1 MANVLITGGLGYIGT
16 VLTNLYLNNLGDEV
30 TVVDKKRDFTRE
42 NELQN
47 SNIKFREIDI
57 LNKKEL
63 KKIVSNSDIIYHL
76 AGVTDVPRLKNDD
89 ADKVNEEIYQIGVI
103 GTRNILETA
112 SSDTKIIFPSTH
124 VIFEGLEE
132 VKLEISEEETVQ
144 PLLTYAQTKV
154 TNENEIKESGLN
166 YVILRLGSV
175 HGFAGAS
182 TRLNIMSNFFS
193 KIAAEKGE
201 INLHGGGQ
209 QLKSLVSVF
218 DVATALKYT
227 AENNKIKKE
236 VFHCVSEN
244 ILVKDVAKICKSIED
259 EVTINNSNEQVPN
272 LGYGLTSKKIID
284 NGFNFKVLLEE
295 TIKEM
300 IKELINGK

>member
-1 MANVLITGGLGYIGT
+1 MSNVLITGGLGYIGT
-16 VLTNLYLNNLGDEV
+16 VLTNLYLNNLEDEI
-30 TVVDKKRDFTRE
+30 TVVDKKRNLTRE

-76 AGVTDVPRLKNDD
+76 AGVTDVPRLKNHA
-89 ADKVNEEIYQIGVI
+89 ADKINEEIYQIGVI

-112 SSDTKIIFPSTH
+112 SRDAKIIFPSTH
-124 VIFEGLEE
+124 VIFEGFEE
-132 VKLEISEEETVQ
+132 VKLEISEEETAQ

-154 TNENEIKESGLN
+154 TNENEIKESDLN

-175 HGFAGAS
+175 HGFAGTS
-182 TRLNIMSNFFS
+182 TRLNIMPNIFS

-201 INLHGGGQ
+201 INLHGGGK

-227 AENNKIKKE
+227 AENNQIKKE
-236 VFHCVSEN
+236 LFHCVSEN
-244 ILVKDVAKICKSIED
+244 ILVKDVAKVCKSIVD
-259 EVTINNSNEQVPN
+259 EVTINVSNEQVPN
-272 LGYGLTSKKIID
+272 LGYGLSSQKLIET
-284 NGFNFKVLLEE
+284 GFNFKVLLEE
-295 TIKEM
+295 SIKEM
-300 IKELINGK
+300 INEWKNGK